1 MHDSSV
7 GDTSMKLCT
16 DDLHMSLI
24 DNQPLA
30 TKKFNVFK
38 MATPKIRPKTWFF
51 LYNWK
56 CIDFN
61 PHKCIEVEY
70 TLDLENVETGK
81 LSTVYWLYKCGIM
94 FQVFT
99 I

>member
-38 MATPKIRPKTWFF
+38 MATPKIRPKTCFSFITENALILTPINVLKLNIKLGILDISVPSTCLYLLRF
-51 LYNWK
+51 LRYS
-56 CIDFN
+56 I
-61 PHKCIEVEY
+61 
-70 TLDLENVETGK
+70 
-81 LSTVYWLYKCGIM
+81 
-94 FQVFT
+94 
-99 I
+99 